1 MKSSKKSSS
10 IRQQVYLLQ
19 KEKNQI
25 IWDLLNSLPVDMIA
39 GSISYVYRKCGKP
52 TCKCQKGGKHGPYPA
67 IQIKIKNKRTVKMIK
82 KSDVEE
88 VEKKVNEYKAYQDG
102 LAKINK
108 LHKEILSL
116 LQEARDKNL
125 EEYP

>member
-1 MKSSKKSSS
+1 MKSSKKFSS

-19 KEKNQI
+19 KEKNKI

-39 GSISYVYRKCGKP
+39 ASLSYVYRRCGKA
-52 TCKCQKGGKHGPYPA
+52 TCKCQRGEKHGPYPA
-67 IQIKIKNKRTVKMIK
+67 IQIKVKNKRTIKMIK
-82 KSDVEE
+82 KNDVDEI
-88 VEKKVNEYKAYQDG
+88 EKKVTQYKEYQDG

-108 LHKEILSL
+108 LHKEIHEL
-116 LQEARDKNL
+116 LQEAKNENL